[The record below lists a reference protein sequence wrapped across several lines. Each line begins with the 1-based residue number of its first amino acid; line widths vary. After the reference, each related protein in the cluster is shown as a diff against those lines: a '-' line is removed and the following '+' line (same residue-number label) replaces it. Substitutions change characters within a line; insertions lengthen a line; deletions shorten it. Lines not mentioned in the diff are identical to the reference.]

1 MSVTWWPQ
9 KIFLTDSG
17 LSVEDNGPEVRQVFT
32 LSPNAPNP
40 FNAATSIR
48 FELYRAGDVSL
59 VVYDSLGRV
68 VARLVE
74 GHLNAGQHA
83 VTWDGTDDA
92 GAPVS
97 SGVYVYRL
105 ASRGMIDTGR
115 MTMVR

>member
-1 MSVTWWPQ
+1 M
-9 KIFLTDSG
+9 
-17 LSVEDNGPEVRQVFT
+17 SVEDTLPEVRQVFT

-68 VARLVE
+68 VARLVG
-74 GHLNAGQHA
+74 GHLNAGLHA
-83 VTWDGTDDA
+83 VTWDGADDA
-92 GAPVS
+92 GIPVS

-105 ASRGMIDTGR
+105 ASRGMIDAGR

>member
-1 MSVTWWPQ
+1 
-9 KIFLTDSG
+9 
-17 LSVEDNGPEVRQVFT
+17 LSVEDTLPEVRQVFT

-48 FELYRAGDVSL
+48 FEFFHDGDVSL

-68 VARLVE
+68 VKRLVG
-74 GHLNAGQHA
+74 GHLSAGLHA

-92 GAPVS
+92 GVPVS

-105 ASRGMIDTGR
+105 ASRGIVDTGR

>member
-1 MSVTWWPQ
+1 
-9 KIFLTDSG
+9 
-17 LSVEDNGPEVRQVFT
+17 LSVEDNSPEVQQVFT

-74 GHLNAGQHA
+74 GHLNAGLHA
-83 VTWDGTDDA
+83 VTWDGADNA
-92 GAPVS
+92 GVLVS

-105 ASRGMIDTGR
+105 ASRGMAGSGR
-115 MTMVR
+115 MTVVR

>member
-1 MSVTWWPQ
+1 M
-9 KIFLTDSG
+9 
-17 LSVEDNGPEVRQVFT
+17 SVEDTLPEVRQVFT

-59 VVYDSLGRV
+59 VVYDALGRV
-68 VARLVE
+68 VKRLVG
-74 GHLNAGQHA
+74 GHLSAGLHA
-83 VTWDGTDDA
+83 VTWDGTDNA
-92 GAPVS
+92 GVPVS

-105 ASRGMIDTGR
+105 ASRGMAGSGR